1 MDEPD
6 PDGLA
11 SGIASGSN
19 FKDSQMNSGVV
30 ISRALQLPRPAK
42 RLIALSLDAATCV
55 ISVWFAFYLRLG
67 YWPNITEE
75 PAYAVLV
82 SIAIALPVFVSFGLY
97 RAIFRYAGTDA
108 LLAITRAVALYA
120 IPFMVIYT
128 VIGVDDTPRT
138 VGIIQPILL
147 LLMVSSTR
155 TLARSIFGDSY
166 AHLWRNPDRP
176 RVLIYGAG
184 SAGRELAS
192 ALNSSKE
199 MQLIGFIDDDATLWR
214 STMFGVAILSPNA
227 VEREVAKRGVTDIFL
242 AIPSATRARR
252 AEIVALLREVG
263 VHVRTLP
270 SFMDIARG
278 TVSVN
283 DLKDLDI
290 EDLLGR
296 APIPPDTQL
305 LRANIT
311 GKIVLV
317 TGAGGSIGSELCRQ
331 ILRQGP
337 TLLLLVDRSEYNLYS
352 IYQELTRVQAAMT
365 SDDNGDRDHP
375 STHITGVTVL
385 PLFASVFDQ
394 RRMEEI
400 ISTWLPDTVYHAA
413 AYKHVPL
420 VEHNAV
426 EGIRNNVFGTMITA
440 QLAQK
445 YGTANFVLIS
455 TDKAVRPTNI
465 MGTSKR
471 LAEMVL
477 QAMHNKGSG
486 TCFSMVRFGNV
497 LGSSGSVVPLFRD
510 QISLGGPITI
520 THADITRYF
529 MTIPEAAQLVLQA
542 SAMAT
547 GGDVFVLDM
556 GEPVRIIDLARNMI
570 ELSGLTVRNED
581 SPDGDIAIEVVG
593 LRPGEKLYEELLI
606 GDNPSPSGHPRI
618 MRSHEHFLPW
628 AELDIHLTVLLDAL
642 ERGDAAKARAQI
654 QKIVPEYSPNSALVD
669 LVAKARAGIH

>member
-1 MDEPD
+1 
-6 PDGLA
+6 
-11 SGIASGSN
+11 
-19 FKDSQMNSGVV
+19 MNSGAV
-30 ISRALQLPRPAK
+30 INRALQLPRPAK

-67 YWPNITEE
+67 YWPNITDE
-75 PAYAVLV
+75 PAYPVLA

-108 LLAITRAVALYA
+108 LLAISRAVALYA
-120 IPFMVIYT
+120 VPFILIYT
-128 VIGVDDTPRT
+128 VIGIDDTPRT
-138 VGIIQPILL
+138 IGIIQPILL
-147 LLMVSSTR
+147 LLIVSGTR

-199 MQLIGFIDDDATLWR
+199 MQLIGFVDDDATLWR
-214 STMFGVAILSPNA
+214 STMFGVAIMSPDA

-296 APIPPDTQL
+296 APIPPDAQL

-311 GKIVLV
+311 DKVVLV

-337 TLLLLVDRSEYNLYS
+337 ALLLLVDRSEYNLYA
-352 IYQELTRVQAAMT
+352 IHRELTRTLAVMAGEVDVE
-365 SDDNGDRDHP
+365 SIDG
-375 STHITGVTVL
+375 ITGITLL
-385 PLFASVFDQ
+385 PLFASVFD
-394 RRMEEI
+394 RHRMEEI
-400 ISTWLPDTVYHAA
+400 ISTWVPDTIYHAA

-426 EGIRNNVFGTMITA
+426 EGIRNNVFGTIVTA
-440 QLAQK
+440 QLARK
-445 YGTANFVLIS
+445 YGTSNFVLIS

-477 QAMHNKGSG
+477 QAMHLDGG
-486 TCFSMVRFGNV
+486 PTRFSMVRFGNV
-497 LGSSGSVVPLFRD
+497 LGSSGSVVPLFRE
-510 QISLGGPITI
+510 QISVGGPITI

-542 SAMAT
+542 GAMAT

-556 GEPVRIIDLARNMI
+556 GEPVRIVDLARNMI

-581 SPDGDIAIEVVG
+581 SLDGDIAIEVVG

-606 GDNPSPSGHPRI
+606 GDDPIPSGHPRI
-618 MRSHEHFLPW
+618 MRSHEHYLPW
-628 AELDIHLTVLLDAL
+628 AELEPHLTVLLNAL
-642 ERGDAAKARAQI
+642 EQGDAAKARTQI
-654 QKIVPEYSPNSALVD
+654 QTIVPEYSPNSPLVD
-669 LVAKARAGIH
+669 LVAKARVRPAKH